1 MADKIAISN
10 DTILNPGDVV
20 ELNFSLAGPSWL
32 WLKATESDMI
42 ENRLKAKYP
51 NFEIQSYEWAPDYS
65 TLTITVKVINPTTQ
79 DSTTESAGMEITAA
93 FICAAII
100 TASLVYWFTQ
110 GTTYKIVQTAAPAI
124 SLLAVA
130 AILFFVYKLF
140 GKGAFTK

>member
-1 MADKIAISN
+1 
-10 DTILNPGDVV
+10 
-20 ELNFSLAGPSWL
+20 
-32 WLKATESDMI
+32 
-42 ENRLKAKYP
+42 
-51 NFEIQSYEWAPDYS
+51 
-65 TLTITVKVINPTTQ
+65 
-79 DSTTESAGMEITAA
+79 MEITAA